1 MSDAP
6 LLDLEHLAHYT
17 GGEPVLEA
25 ELFALF
31 STQVE
36 NCVGQMEAASADE
49 IWLTAA
55 HTLKGASRG
64 VGAMNLAD
72 ACAQAEESPLDP
84 DRLADVRNRAHK
96 TLREIRTVMESRL

>member
-6 LLDLEHLAHYT
+6 LLDLEHLGQYT
-17 GGEPVLEA
+17 AGEPVLEA

-36 NCVGQMEAASADE
+36 NCVGQMEAAASGDSWMA
-49 IWLTAA
+49 AA

-64 VGAMNLAD
+64 VGAMDLAD
-72 ACAQAEESPLDP
+72 ACAHAEQHPLDP
-84 DRLADVRNRAHK
+84 DTLADVRARAHR

>member
-1 MSDAP
+1 MSDTP
-6 LLDLEHLAHYT
+6 LLDLEHLARYT

-36 NCVGQMEAASADE
+36 SCVGQMEAAAADDS
-49 IWLTAA
+49 WLTAA

-64 VGAMNLAD
+64 VGAMSLAD
-72 ACAQAEESPLDP
+72 ACAEAEKHPLDP
-84 DRLADVRNRAHK
+84 DQLLNVRASAEK